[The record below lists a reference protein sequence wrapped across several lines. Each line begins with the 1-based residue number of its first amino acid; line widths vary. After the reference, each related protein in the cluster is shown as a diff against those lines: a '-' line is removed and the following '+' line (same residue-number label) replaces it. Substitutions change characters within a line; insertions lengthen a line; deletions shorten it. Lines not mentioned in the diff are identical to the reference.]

1 VQELTKAF
9 WARAVTSAGSVIALA
24 AVVGAGTK
32 WW

>member
-1 VQELTKAF
+1 MTKAF
-9 WARAVTSAGSVIALA
+9 WARAVTSVGSVVALA

>member
-1 VQELTKAF
+1 MTKAF
-9 WARAVTSAGSVIALA
+9 WARAATTMGSVVALA

>member
-1 VQELTKAF
+1 MTRILAM
-9 WARAVTSAGSVIALA
+9 RSMSAIGTVVALA

>member
-1 VQELTKAF
+1 MTRVLAM
-9 WARAVTSAGSVIALA
+9 RSMSVIGTVAALA

>member
-1 VQELTKAF
+1 MTRVLAM
-9 WARAVTSAGSVIALA
+9 RSMSVIGTIVTLV

>member
-1 VQELTKAF
+1 MTKNLV
-9 WARAVTSAGSVIALA
+9 ARAVTTVGGVIALA